1 MAQSSHR
8 TGMIPSGDVEI
19 FCRHFGDPG
28 RAGNG
33 TPVLIMHGSNYFDS
47 YDWIGV
53 AEGLATDREVA
64 AYDRRGFGLS
74 GWSPSKDYSLDAM
87 CADAANVIE
96 HLGWTRPAVVG
107 HSMCGRFGVFFAA
120 YFPDHVSHLIVV
132 DTQFDNASPGAYHV
146 SVGNEREVFET
157 VEAAMASLADRH
169 SPPRFS
175 LDRARAELALD
186 EVEGGYALKRD
197 PDQHNTQSQ
206 IPGAPKPR
214 LRDLD
219 VWEALGKIKCPVTVV
234 GGLKSDRYKPEY
246 YERIARDYPHV
257 RVETVD
263 SRHDVAYEAP
273 EALVKVVR
281 AAIS

>member
-1 MAQSSHR
+1 
-8 TGMIPSGDVEI
+8 
-19 FCRHFGDPG
+19 
-28 RAGNG
+28 
-33 TPVLIMHGSNYFDS
+33 
-47 YDWIGV
+47 
-53 AEGLATDREVA
+53 
-64 AYDRRGFGLS
+64 
-74 GWSPSKDYSLDAM
+74 
-87 CADAANVIE
+87 
-96 HLGWTRPAVVG
+96 
-107 HSMCGRFGVFFAA
+107 
-120 YFPDHVSHLIVV
+120 
-132 DTQFDNASPGAYHV
+132 
-146 SVGNEREVFET
+146 
-157 VEAAMASLADRH
+157 MASLADRH

-186 EVEGGYALKRD
+186 EVEGGYALKCD

-206 IPGAPKPR
+206 IPGAPKPG

-246 YERIARDYPHV
+246 YERIAWDYPHV